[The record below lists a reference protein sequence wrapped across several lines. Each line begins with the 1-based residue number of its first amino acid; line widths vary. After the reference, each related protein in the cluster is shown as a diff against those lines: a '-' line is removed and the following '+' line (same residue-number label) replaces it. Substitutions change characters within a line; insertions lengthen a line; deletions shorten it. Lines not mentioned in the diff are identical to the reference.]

1 MFDSHEVSVD
11 GRDIQLTAYEFRLL
25 KALVSHPNQV
35 LSQNQLL
42 DLVWGTDAMEAALSS
57 VRLYVGH
64 LRAKI
69 EQDRAMPNM
78 IETV

>member
-1 MFDSHEVSVD
+1 VFDSHEVSVD

-57 VRLYVGH
+57 VRLYVGY